1 MSLQKIGR
9 ETGAVHAFRVAK
21 VGLVETV
28 SIDKRGA
35 SQFAVCEFC
44 APDVRTLKRCPR
56 EVSEIEVG
64 LRCGVIRHA
73 RAQDAG
79 V

>member
-1 MSLQKIGR
+1 MSTQKIGR
-9 ETGAVHAFRVAK
+9 ESSRVHAFRVAK

-56 EVSEIEVG
+56 EVSEIEVRLSG
-64 LRCGVIRHA
+64 GVIPHVLA
-73 RAQDAG
+73 ST
-79 V
+79 